1 LVPFFFGL
9 SHRRTSMVSRR
20 NKGEARHTG
29 LTRVAQRAKLPKIRR
44 RFHDAVDAA
53 SGKIYTTPVVRAL
66 TPVERVKRLA
76 RLGLGADVAAFG
88 KPRYRLTPQ
97 KPYQSKPEAW
107 LDAFDGTYSTG
118 PGVDQIWWRLP
129 ASFPTEFMA
138 GCNFSFRQLPAG
150 PAVLSLAFEAWPYQ
164 GRTGTLV
171 IDIGALR
178 TEIPINVAVAR
189 TTDIG
194 FVHDGAATLL
204 TMVFFR
210 PGLIDLVFHSVA
222 LGRGRPL
229 VVAR

>member
-1 LVPFFFGL
+1 MVTRRSTDKAPLPGL
-9 SHRRTSMVSRR
+9 RRM
-20 NKGEARHTG
+20 
-29 LTRVAQRAKLPKIRR
+29 AQRAKLPKIKRR
-44 RFHDAVDAA
+44 LHDAVDAA
-53 SGKIYTTPVVRAL
+53 TGKIETTPVVRAL
-66 TPVERVKRLA
+66 TPAERVKRLA
-76 RLGLGADVAAFG
+76 RLGLGADVAVFG

-97 KPYQSKPEAW
+97 KPYQPSPEAW
-107 LDAFDGTYSTG
+107 LDAFDGAYSTG

-129 ASFPTEFMA
+129 AAFPTEFMA

-164 GRTGTLV
+164 GRTGTVV
-171 IDIGALR
+171 IDIGAFR
-178 TEIPINVAVAR
+178 TEIPISTAGAR

-210 PGLIDLVFHSVA
+210 PGLIDFVFHSVA